1 MDNDSLR
8 TAMLIAMPDA
18 VFSMVH
24 AASRPEYIASNVAFA
39 WESNTSRGNVS
50 DQSKAI
56 FGRSLSGNHLLFRV
70 GF

>member
-18 VFSMVH
+18 VFSM
-24 AASRPEYIASNVAFA
+24 EYIASNVAFA